1 MAATNIRIMEESAEN
16 KTYVCIIRHSVCTN
30 RSDRSAWRCVA
41 QLHGTVARRGST
53 GQTGGQNRSD
63 RWPKPVRPISTQK
76 SISELKLCAIPL
88 KPNPPNATLKIT
100 DAMMHDVMHK
110 SLNQLT
116 YATGRNINSMMHAHP
131 APTS

>member
-1 MAATNIRIMEESAEN
+1 MTATNIQIEEESAEN
-16 KTYVCIIRHSVCTN
+16 KSFEHIVWLSVCTN

-76 SISELKLCAIPL
+76 SISELKLCAKPL
-88 KPNPPNATLKIT
+88 KPNPQMQNLKIT
-100 DAMMHDVMHK
+100 DAMMHDVMQE
-110 SLNQLT
+110 SLN
-116 YATGRNINSMMHAHP
+116 
-131 APTS
+131 